1 MAKILIVDDDTT
13 FCIMLRKWLE
23 KRGFEVDTA
32 FSYKDAVKQLD
43 KAGFDLVLTDLRL
56 PDKDGIDLL
65 RVIKEKTPET
75 QVLLMTG
82 YADIQTAVTAIKLG
96 AFDYVAKP
104 VIPDEILKKLQEALK
119 LEAGPVAKSIPA
131 KAKTTSFSYIKGV
144 SEGADRQYEYIHLVG
159 PTTMT
164 VLINGESG
172 TGKEYIARLIH
183 SMSNRKD
190 GPFVAVDC
198 GAIPKDLAASEFFG
212 HIKGSFT
219 GAVTDKQGYFVTA
232 SGGTIFLDEIGN
244 LPYDVQVQLLR
255 ALEERK
261 VHPVGGNVDIPFD
274 VRIISATN
282 ENLKEAVAS
291 GRFREDLY
299 HRLNEFSIQALPLR
313 ERKEDIPLLANY
325 FLNKIVRELHR
336 DTPVISGEAMK
347 YLMEYSYPGNVRE
360 LKNMIERMVI
370 LSTDKVIDVE
380 DLPLEIKM
388 KSDTVENKTV
398 VGVGPLKD
406 ILEQEIYSLADVEK
420 VVIAI
425 ALQKTRWNK
434 QETSKLLGIGRTTLY
449 EKIRKYGLDFK

>member
-1 MAKILIVDDDTT
+1 MLEINRLMAKILIVDDDTT

-23 KRGFEVDTA
+23 KRGFDVDTA

-65 RVIKEKTPET
+65 RVIKEKTPEV

-119 LEAGPVAKSIPA
+119 LEAGPVAKSVPA
-131 KAKTTSFSYIKGV
+131 KAKTASFSYIKGV

-159 PTTMT
+159 PTMMT

-313 ERKEDIPLLANY
+313 ERKEDILIFANH
-325 FLNKIVRELHR
+325 FLDKANEELGKQVAGFDEEVMR
-336 DTPVISGEAMK
+336 IFRT
-347 YLMEYSYPGNVRE
+347 YSWPGNLRE
-360 LKNMIERMVI
+360 MRNIVKRATLLCMGSLISKTCLPPELEQKPVEPEKASTTRREMEIELIKDAMQKCRNNKSEAARMLQIDRKTLYNKLKSFG
-370 LSTDKVIDVE
+370 LE
-380 DLPLEIKM
+380 DL
-388 KSDTVENKTV
+388 
-398 VGVGPLKD
+398 
-406 ILEQEIYSLADVEK
+406 
-420 VVIAI
+420 
-425 ALQKTRWNK
+425 
-434 QETSKLLGIGRTTLY
+434 
-449 EKIRKYGLDFK
+449 